1 MPGWVMVL
9 EAAKE
14 WGIPPWQVEDEASV
28 LWWQRWQVLREETAR
43 ARKNA
48 ADKAGQE
55 D

>member
-1 MPGWVMVL
+1 MPGWVTVL

-48 ADKAGQE
+48 ADKAAGE
-55 D
+55 E